1 MRVTVPLTLDVGV
14 PTTCVPDPQATV
26 KSQRMRIFDIAVL
39 GPLMIWGG
47 AKAGG
52 LGGTALAL
60 FGITTM
66 VHNARNYARVRDM
79 ATVPVGPSQPSMQPV
94 QPAAAPVV

>member
-1 MRVTVPLTLDVGV
+1 MRVTVPLTLDVGT
-14 PTTCVPDPQATV
+14 PTACIPDPAATV

-52 LGGTALAL
+52 LGGTALAF

-66 VHNARNYARVRDM
+66 VYNARNYARVRDM
-79 ATVPVGPSQPSMQPV
+79 AVVPVVPSPPNTPPV
-94 QPAAAPVV
+94 AAPAA

>member
-1 MRVTVPLTLDVGV
+1 MRVTVPVTLDVGT
-14 PTTCVPDPQATV
+14 PTACIPDPAATV
-26 KSQRMRIFDIAVL
+26 KSQNMRLFDIAVL

-52 LGGTALAL
+52 LRGTALAF

-66 VHNARNYARVRDM
+66 IYNARNYARVRNM
-79 ATVPVGPSQPSMQPV
+79 AAAPPAPSPQPIT
-94 QPAAAPVV
+94 QPAAAPAA